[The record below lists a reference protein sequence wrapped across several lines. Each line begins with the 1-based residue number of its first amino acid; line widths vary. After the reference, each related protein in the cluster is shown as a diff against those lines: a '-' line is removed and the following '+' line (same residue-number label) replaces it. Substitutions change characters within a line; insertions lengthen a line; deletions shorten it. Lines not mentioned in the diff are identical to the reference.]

1 MTKGTCPPRT
11 LPPALGDALDAL
23 DPQIL
28 CPAGCGPALETAGA
42 SSQVCLPEKCVSVHA
57 LRLLGGPGG
66 AVCEGGLN
74 GAWRYGQNAH
84 VHV

>member
-23 DPQIL
+23 DAQIL
-28 CPAGCGPALETAGA
+28 CPAGCGLALEPAGA

-57 LRLLGGPGG
+57 LGLPGGSGG

-74 GAWRYGQNAH
+74 GAWRCGQNAH